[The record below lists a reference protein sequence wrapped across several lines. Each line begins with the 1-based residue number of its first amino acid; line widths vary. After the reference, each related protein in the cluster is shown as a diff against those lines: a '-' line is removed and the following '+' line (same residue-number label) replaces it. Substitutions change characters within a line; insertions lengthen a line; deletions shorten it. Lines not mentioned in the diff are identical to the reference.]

1 MLYLFENLFY
11 ITIVDLSFVKPL
23 DKELLIGFLKNPK
36 YKLMPVLKFIE
47 EYIVPLEKE
56 LDWGYSIPYM
66 LTGQL
71 VEHPRSAMKA
81 RDENN
86 TNYTQFYRTLLEEQ

>member
-1 MLYLFENLFY
+1 MIYGASFLDV
-11 ITIVDLSFVKPL
+11 TISGFGRGAGNCPL
-23 DKELLIGFLKNPK
+23 ELLIGFLKNPK

-47 EYIVPLEKE
+47 EFIVPLEKE

-71 VEHPRSAMKA
+71 NEHPRAAMKA
-81 RDENN
+81 RDEKD
-86 TNYTQFYRTLLEEQ
+86 TNYREFYRTLLAD